1 MSRRVWEI
9 LLLLHTNPEIK
20 QGLQEI
26 DSNSDLASLLD
37 PESPQRLLYT
47 FYIID
52 WLGRPARL
60 MRHCV
65 KVKSLPHRGR
75 DPHWLTHPQA
85 GWLSLLLLEVFAI
98 FTMCSAAELLDGGA
112 ALPGASGG
120 RTVLV
125 LCSDFSSSLAST
137 RTTRTPSPTSW
148 RMPLPT
154 LGGG

>member
-52 WLGRPARL
+52 WLGNQVMVMVMVMILITRECILQGDGLGPTDPTFGKHL
-60 MRHCV
+60 
-65 KVKSLPHRGR
+65 STLYELRG
-75 DPHWLTHPQA
+75 
-85 GWLSLLLLEVFAI
+85 
-98 FTMCSAAELLDGGA
+98 
-112 ALPGASGG
+112 
-120 RTVLV
+120 
-125 LCSDFSSSLAST
+125 
-137 RTTRTPSPTSW
+137 
-148 RMPLPT
+148 
-154 LGGG
+154 